1 MTEASADMVM
11 ARYCRKRAA
20 GQTESQSKRKRPGL
34 EKPSHSIED
43 PLPFKNFD
51 EGALHLKRFASR
63 CTNGAGGRSLE
74 MKSCLP
80 AGDGDEACGCRATAI
95 EGTLFL
101 LSNEALDWN
110 KPGVLVRL
118 QGWVIVARSARP
130 AS

>member
-1 MTEASADMVM
+1 MWSWPVIAETEPLV
-11 ARYCRKRAA
+11 KRRHNQR
-20 GQTESQSKRKRPGL
+20 GSGPGL

-80 AGDGDEACGCRATAI
+80 VGDGDEACGCRASAI

-118 QGWVIVARSARP
+118 QGWAIVAVG
-130 AS
+130 

>member
-1 MTEASADMVM
+1 L
-11 ARYCRKRAA
+11 
-20 GQTESQSKRKRPGL
+20 P
-34 EKPSHSIED
+34 KPSRWSNGDALKEEADRVWRSLPFPFIED

-74 MKSCLP
+74 IEVLP
-80 AGDGDEACGCRATAI
+80 ARRRWERGVLLPGKRYRRQS
-95 EGTLFL
+95 FL

-118 QGWVIVARSARP
+118 QGWAIVAVG
-130 AS
+130 

>member
-63 CTNGAGGRSLE
+63 CTNGAGGRRLEIAVLRSEEHTSELQSLRH
-74 MKSCLP
+74 LV
-80 AGDGDEACGCRATAI
+80 CR
-95 EGTLFL
+95 L
-101 LSNEALDWN
+101 LLE
-110 KPGVLVRL
+110 
-118 QGWVIVARSARP
+118 
-130 AS
+130 

>member
-1 MTEASADMVM
+1 MWSWPVIAETEPLV
-11 ARYCRKRAA
+11 KRRRNQR
-20 GQTESQSKRKRPGL
+20 GSGPGL

-74 MKSCLP
+74 IEVLSARRRWGRGVLLP
-80 AGDGDEACGCRATAI
+80 GQRYRGHSFSSVQRGARLEQAGCAGSAARLGDGGGRLGRRA
-95 EGTLFL
+95 
-101 LSNEALDWN
+101 D
-110 KPGVLVRL
+110 
-118 QGWVIVARSARP
+118 

>member
-74 MKSCLP
+74 IAVLP
-80 AGDGDEACGCRATAI
+80 ARRRWGRGVLLPASTIA
-95 EGTLFL
+95 GTLFL
-101 LSNEALDWN
+101 LSNEALD
-110 KPGVLVRL
+110 
-118 QGWVIVARSARP
+118 
-130 AS
+130 